1 MKNLKLD
8 LVQVASLAGSVL
20 TIGATLLT
28 GYANEKKLDK
38 TIDEK
43 VAKAIA
49 EQLGNNLNKG
59 E

>member
-1 MKNLKLD
+1 MKKLNLD

-43 VAKAIA
+43 VAKAIT
-49 EQLGNNLNKG
+49 EQLANMNK
-59 E
+59 EE

>member
-1 MKNLKLD
+1 MKNLKID

-20 TIGATLLT
+20 TLGATLLT

-49 EQLGNNLNKG
+49 EQLANINK
-59 E
+59 EE